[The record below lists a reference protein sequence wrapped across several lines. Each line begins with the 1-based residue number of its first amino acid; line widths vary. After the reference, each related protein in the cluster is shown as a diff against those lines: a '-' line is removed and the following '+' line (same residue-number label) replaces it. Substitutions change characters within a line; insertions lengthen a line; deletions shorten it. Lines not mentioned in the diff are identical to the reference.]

1 MRSAHGWQ
9 RRGAALMLEPKK
21 QEVDTMAL
29 EVSTPPKQTELATSS
44 RICTLRDPALART
57 VLAVLVAIGILGGAW
72 LAWVMV
78 AGPWLADSLLVEAS
92 VAAVTLLAGVLLATS
107 LSRALGCGH
116 CHTPECTCS

>member
-1 MRSAHGWQ
+1 
-9 RRGAALMLEPKK
+9 MLEPKK

-29 EVSTPPKQTELATSS
+29 EVSPPPKQTELATGS
-44 RICTLRDPALART
+44 RVCTLRDPALART
-57 VLAVLVAIGILGGAW
+57 VLVVLVAIGILGGAW

-92 VAAVTLLAGVLLATS
+92 VAAVTMAAGAGLATS
-107 LSRALGCGH
+107 LDRALGCGH